1 MVIVDPF
8 LGSGTVLAESARK
21 GLEAYGTELNESA
34 YYMAKTYEI
43 SNLSIEDR
51 EKIIA
56 YVDSKISEIEK
67 DENIIDELTKMV
79 NETKYDS
86 IYNIIL

>member
-1 MVIVDPF
+1 
-8 LGSGTVLAESARK
+8 
-21 GLEAYGTELNESA
+21 
-34 YYMAKTYEI
+34 MAKTYEI